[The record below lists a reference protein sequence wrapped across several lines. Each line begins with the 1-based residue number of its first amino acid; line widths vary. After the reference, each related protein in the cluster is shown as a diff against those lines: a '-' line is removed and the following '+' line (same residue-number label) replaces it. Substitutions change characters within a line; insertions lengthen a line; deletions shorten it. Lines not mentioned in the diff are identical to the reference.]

1 MRSEVEAAHANM
13 EVFRSD
19 WEEAVTVLTEAVDNI
34 VTVHDFL
41 AVSESHILED
51 LRASCIALRERDVE
65 RLTELSQSVEA
76 RTVRISE
83 VVQAEM
89 ERYEPGL
96 YTETVMEAVTR
107 LRTSHVPAFVDEVNL
122 AIEALLHPAETAE
135 KKELIESSRQVCD
148 GVRHVRRAVLM
159 RLVEDHDE
167 DKQSVSSSS
176 SGDNSDNDFSAET
189 MRQLPEA
196 ERTKILEKVEEI
208 KSEQS
213 KFEQEV
219 GKWEDSDNQ
228 LIVLAKLMLRILL
241 EMTDFTQGVEG
252 PVTTSSDMIRAAQ
265 RISSVGTQ
273 LDKLARRVAEHCVQS
288 RREFPRYS

>member
-1 MRSEVEAAHANM
+1 MRSEVEAAHTNM

-107 LRTSHVPAFVDEVNL
+107 LHTSHVPAFVDEVNL

>member
-1 MRSEVEAAHANM
+1 MRSEVEVAHTNM

-107 LRTSHVPAFVDEVNL
+107 LRTSHVPGFVDEVNL
-122 AIEALLHPAETAE
+122 AIEALLHPAEMAE

-148 GVRHVRRAVLM
+148 GVRHVRRSVLM

-176 SGDNSDNDFSAET
+176 SGENSDNDFSAET

-213 KFEQEV
+213 KFELEV

-273 LDKLARRVAEHCVQS
+273 LDKLARTVAEHCVQS

>member
-1 MRSEVEAAHANM
+1 MRSEVEAAHTNM

-107 LRTSHVPAFVDEVNL
+107 LHTSHVPAFVDEVNL

-273 LDKLARRVAEHCVQS
+273 LDKLARTVAEHCVQS

>member
-1 MRSEVEAAHANM
+1 MLTVRSEVEAAHTNM

-107 LRTSHVPAFVDEVNL
+107 LHTSHVPAFVDEVNL
-122 AIEALLHPAETAE
+122 AIEALLHPAEMAE

-148 GVRHVRRAVLM
+148 SVYSTVYSTVQCTVQPAV
-159 RLVEDHDE
+159 
-167 DKQSVSSSS
+167 SY
-176 SGDNSDNDFSAET
+176 
-189 MRQLPEA
+189 
-196 ERTKILEKVEEI
+196 IY
-208 KSEQS
+208 
-213 KFEQEV
+213 
-219 GKWEDSDNQ
+219 
-228 LIVLAKLMLRILL
+228 LL
-241 EMTDFTQGVEG
+241 EMV
-252 PVTTSSDMIRAAQ
+252 
-265 RISSVGTQ
+265 
-273 LDKLARRVAEHCVQS
+273 
-288 RREFPRYS
+288 